1 MAKMLYQSST
11 GGRHLTDWKH
21 CHYYYII
28 HLLKGVKTQS
38 IVNCCESLSFCK
50 LLADIWQINPALFG
64 IMREE
69 DENKCVEQLN
79 TLHSRLEE
87 FEQLLTATNKP
98 FFGGM
103 TCEELDDDNDITV
116 TACKI

>member
-1 MAKMLYQSST
+1 
-11 GGRHLTDWKH
+11 
-21 CHYYYII
+21 
-28 HLLKGVKTQS
+28 
-38 IVNCCESLSFCK
+38 
-50 LLADIWQINPALFG
+50 
-64 IMREE
+64 MREE

-103 TCEELDDDNDITV
+103 TCEELDDDDNDITV